1 MHIHILIWNYPV
13 TCRLSA
19 DESLPDGLILSHTR
33 PVARWLQNIGLD
45 AISMQAP
52 RMPKWDRM
60 ICTG

>member
-33 PVARWLQNIGLD
+33 PVAIWLQNIGLD
-45 AISMQAP
+45 AISISGGVYETAH
-52 RMPKWDRM
+52 DLE
-60 ICTG
+60 T